1 MIIRIHKK
9 CIVIRP
15 LEPVDAVLMGEHLG
29 ATIDD
34 VFR

>member
-1 MIIRIHKK
+1 MIIRIHKEG
-9 CIVIRP
+9 IVIHP

-29 ATIDD
+29 VTIDH